1 MDSQDNLSSNDTQM
15 PARFEELTKLV
26 AAMGPDFVKFYSS
39 GNKAAGTRIRV
50 AMQELKVFAQTV
62 RTEVQAMKGG
72 KDTGAPTAEA

>member
-1 MDSQDNLSSNDTQM
+1 MDSQDNLSSNDM

-62 RTEVQAMKGG
+62 RTEIQAMKGGG
-72 KDTGAPTAEA
+72 KDTGAPSAEA

>member
-50 AMQELKVFAQTV
+50 AMQELKVFAQSV
-62 RTEVQAMKGG
+62 RTEVQTMKGG
-72 KDTGAPTAEA
+72 KDTGAPSAEA